1 MMHRNRNGVYLAFL
15 LLILGITLSGC
26 RNPVSGAT
34 LRIAVLPILD
44 TLPLYV
50 AEEKGIFADHNLKI
64 VLVPVASAA
73 ERDQL
78 LQAGQVDGV
87 ITDLVA
93 LAMYNRQGTRVVAV
107 RYALRPTPD
116 LPQFRILAA
125 PQSGI
130 TSVDDLRGVPIG
142 LSQGTVVEYVA
153 HRLLEAEGLTA
164 DEITPLAVP
173 KIPDRM
179 ALLLGG
185 ELKAAV
191 LPEPLASLAVQ
202 HGATVVLDDRDHPQF
217 SGSLYAFRKE
227 VLESRPELIRHFLEA
242 IEESSAAINADKA
255 RWRGL
260 LADKH
265 LLPADLVDSYTFPDY
280 PTRESEALLP
290 SEEQF
295 RDVLAWLQESG
306 AFFEDIAPPFS
317 TPDDS
322 LLP

>member
-1 MMHRNRNGVYLAFL
+1 MMHHNRSGLHLALL
-15 LLILGITLSGC
+15 LLILGIVIGGC
-26 RNPVSGAT
+26 RNPVSSST

-50 AEEKGIFADHNLKI
+50 AEEENLFADHNLKV

-78 LQAGQVDGV
+78 LQTGQVDGV

-93 LAMYNRQGTRVVAV
+93 LAMYNRQGTQVVAV

-130 TSVDDLRGVPIG
+130 TSANDLRSTPIG

-185 ELKAAV
+185 ELKVAV
-191 LPEPLASLAVQ
+191 LPEPLASLAMQ

-227 VLESRPELIRHFLEA
+227 IVENRPELIRHFLEA
-242 IEESSAAINADKA
+242 IEESCVAINADKEK
-255 RWRGL
+255 WRGL

-265 LLPADLVDSYTFPDY
+265 LLPIDLVDSYTLPDY
-280 PTRESEALLP
+280 PTRESKALLP

-306 AFFEDIAPPFS
+306 AFSKDIAPS
-317 TPDDS
+317 LHILDDS